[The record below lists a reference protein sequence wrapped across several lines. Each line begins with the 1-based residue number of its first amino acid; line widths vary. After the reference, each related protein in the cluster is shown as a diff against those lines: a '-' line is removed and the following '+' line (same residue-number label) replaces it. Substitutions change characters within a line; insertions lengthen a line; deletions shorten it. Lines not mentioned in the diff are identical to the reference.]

1 MGKGTKVE
9 NEEWV
14 SISKDQYDEL
24 LENLV
29 GIGSELDALRTDV
42 FDCLGELS
50 DKINDEIENLDP
62 DDEEV
67 EAEEELEGYPTI
79 DPWDDFEET
88 PRDRL
93 VKTYSQYAELMRE
106 KMKKAERNH
115 RPMARIMEVLDGWNG
130 SFHLKVKQKAGYYVL
145 QVTLLSG
152 FGRSRNKSVY
162 SFRGKDLEECELK
175 ACSVIVGAL
184 DKFKEQQERK
194 KEAEDE

>member
-1 MGKGTKVE
+1 MGKETKVE
-9 NEEWV
+9 NKEWV

-29 GIGSELDALRTDV
+29 GIGSELDALRTDI

-50 DKINDEIENLDP
+50 DRINDEIENLDP

-79 DPWDDFEET
+79 DLWDEAEET
-88 PRDRL
+88 ARDRL
-93 VKTYSQYAELMRE
+93 KTYSQYAELMRGL
-106 KMKKAERNH
+106 MKKTERNH
-115 RPMARIMEVLDGWNG
+115 RPMARIMEVMDGWNG

-152 FGRSRNKSVY
+152 FGRSRSKSEY
-162 SFRGKDLEECELK
+162 SFQGKDLEECELK
-175 ACSVIVGAL
+175 ACSVIMGAL
-184 DKFKEQQERK
+184 DKLKEQQERK